1 MRLLAIGL
9 ALTLGGCASWHGPLD
24 VVTPDELTLGQGRS
38 SATMTGGV
46 DTWWEGDDWPIETEG
61 ESEATYVALSW
72 DIPTWQ
78 GHEDGMSRETQRN
91 LALLIDQMVQEEVED
106 ANDDS
111 DSLLTLAEG
120 AKAPPTWLPLALI
133 GTAAVIVLGFALRS
147 RRREEW

>member
-91 LALLIDQMVQEEVED
+91 LALLIDQMVAEQVDTEEE
-106 ANDDS
+106 AGS
-111 DSLLTLAEG
+111 MLTLAEG
-120 AKAPPTWLPLALI
+120 ATPPPAWLPWALGGIVLII
-133 GTAAVIVLGFALRS
+133 GLGFALRPK
-147 RRREEW
+147 RREEW

>member
-1 MRLLAIGL
+1 MRHMALGL
-9 ALTLGGCASWHGPLD
+9 CMLLGGCAAMHGPLD
-24 VVTPDELTLGQGRS
+24 VITPDEITLGQGRS

-91 LALLIDQMVQEEVED
+91 LALLIDQMVEAQVED
-106 ANDDS
+106 EAADGPM
-111 DSLLTLAEG
+111 LTLAEG
-120 AKAPPTWLPLALI
+120 ATPPPAWLPFVLGGI
-133 GTAAVIVLGFALRS
+133 GLVIVLGFALRS
-147 RRREEW
+147 RSRDEW

>member
-1 MRLLAIGL
+1 MRLLAFGL

-24 VVTPDELTLGQGRS
+24 VITPDELTLGQGRS

-91 LALLIDQMVQEEVED
+91 LALLIDQMAEEQVEEQSGE
-106 ANDDS
+106 APM
-111 DSLLTLAEG
+111 LRLAEG
-120 AKAPPTWLPLALI
+120 ATPPPAWLPFALGGI
-133 GTAAVIVLGFALRS
+133 GLVIVLGFALRS
-147 RRREEW
+147 RKQDEW